1 MTIRHV
7 LLDRDGVLNV
17 EDPNGGYVLTPDAFL
32 FIEGALA
39 AVRQLR
45 DAGLSLSVATNQSC
59 VGRGLLTEATL
70 EEIHAKL
77 RDATGIERI
86 YACPHAPDAGCR
98 CRKPGPELLERAI
111 ADSGIPA
118 ADTIFVGDSA
128 RDLEAAAAA
137 GITGWLVRTGKG
149 RATEQTLQ
157 HAVPTYDDLYAA
169 ASAIVGSA

>member
-7 LLDRDGVLNV
+7 VLDRDGVLNV
-17 EDPNGGYVLTPDAFL
+17 EDPDGGYVLTPDALVFVD
-32 FIEGALA
+32 GALA
-39 AVRQLR
+39 AVQRLR
-45 DAGLSLSVATNQSC
+45 DSGLAVSVATNQSC

-70 EEIHAKL
+70 ERIHARL

-86 YACPHAPDAGCR
+86 YACPHAPEAGCR

-118 ADTIFVGDSA
+118 ADTIFIGDSA

-149 RATEQTLQ
+149 RTTEQSLSS
-157 HAVPTYDDLYAA
+157 AVPTYDDLRAA
-169 ASAIVGSA
+169 VSAILDGA